1 MAERSYSRDF
11 NNDRSVSGVIIVDDV
26 HSYQGSQ
33 GQGQRREQEA
43 NNNNNNEPKQSSYQ
57 SFHSGKYEFEMD
69 EESPLISGTQKRDG
83 KFATWLKNS
92 PFSFLFKLKRHMKA
106 VKVGSVFAVLLL
118 AIIAFATATEPDVDY
133 LFALDSQSPS
143 LVPLAHSPNAFLELD
158 VGLGSIAMPYALY
171 INVTLE
177 QLPDSAS
184 DTWQYVISQTID
196 VAADA
201 SEHVN
206 ATPGGMLRASKGP
219 VLKSG
224 GGEAQIGSVEKII
237 WELPRG
243 GKGFRLNISTNSS
256 QPIPLPLQIYL
267 HNAVYRYKELLGA
280 LVLGGMYILIVFE
293 LVDRTV
299 AAIVGSFFAIATL
312 SLVNAR
318 PPLTVI
324 VTWIEYNTLA
334 LLFGMMIIVGI
345 FSTTGFFEW
354 IALKAYEFSKGS
366 VWRLV
371 VVLCTFT
378 AIASGLLDNV
388 TSMLLLTPVVLR
400 LCKVVG
406 LSPVPVLIS
415 VVTMSNI
422 GGCSTAVGDPP
433 MTIIVNTPEIM
444 AAGIDFV
451 EVFFFMAPG
460 TAVICVVIMFFYRWY
475 FRDTFGQVSRPS
487 PASILQLEKEID
499 IWKSTEK
506 RLNSNVPEERNV
518 KDMLEKFMFQLNQ
531 KLEDEKIVPSESVG
545 THGGEDNANM
555 EQLKKEYRIH
565 DKKLFI
571 YCSIVL
577 GVVVTLFFLE
587 AFIQQWVHLPL
598 SWIAVLGA
606 TSLMVLADIENI
618 EYLLHKVEWGT
629 LMFFAALFVMLEG
642 LERLGLVDWV
652 GNHIASVIE
661 RVPESSRLIAAII
674 IIVWVSAI
682 VSAIIDSI
690 PYTTAMIPIVIK
702 LGSDKALGLPLRPLI
717 YSLAFGTGLGGNGT
731 IIGSTANLVC
741 VGLAEQYG
749 YPISFVQFAKAGTP
763 IMLISTAIATV
774 YLLLIHVVFGFGT

>member
-1 MAERSYSRDF
+1 M
-11 NNDRSVSGVIIVDDV
+11 IIVDDAANFPK
-26 HSYQGSQ
+26 
-33 GQGQRREQEA
+33 GQQ
-43 NNNNNNEPKQSSYQ
+43 Y
-57 SFHSGKYEFEMD
+57 HSGKFEFQID
-69 EESPLISGTQKRDG
+69 KESPLVSGDGQKRG
-83 KFATWLKNS
+83 RFSTWLRNS
-92 PFSFLFKLKRHMKA
+92 PFRFLLRLKRHMKT
-106 VKVGSVFAVLLL
+106 VKVGCVFAVLLL
-118 AIIAFATATEPDVDY
+118 AIIAFASATEPEVDHI
-133 LFALDSQSPS
+133 FALDAQSPS
-143 LVPLAHSPNAFLELD
+143 IVPLKDHPNAFVELD
-158 VGLGSIAMPYALY
+158 VGLGSISTPYAVY
-171 INVTLE
+171 VNITLQ
-177 QLPDSAS
+177 QLPKG
-184 DTWQYVISQTID
+184 DTSWYDVISQSLD
-196 VAADA
+196 VDA
-201 SEHVN
+201 SESDHVYED
-206 ATPGGMLRASKGP
+206 GP
-219 VLKSG
+219 SIKSG
-224 GGEAQIGSVEKII
+224 GGESEAIGSTEKII
-237 WELPRG
+237 WELPAG
-243 GKGFRLNISTNSS
+243 AQHFRLNITTNSS
-256 QPIPLPLQIYL
+256 APIPLPVSIFL
-267 HNAVYRYKELLGA
+267 HNSVYRYKELLA
-280 LVLGGMYILIVFE
+280 AFVLGGMYILIVFE

-354 IALKAYEFSKGS
+354 IALKAYEVSNGS

-371 VVLCTFT
+371 VILCSFT

-406 LSPVPVLIS
+406 LSPIPVLIS

-433 MTIIVNTPEIM
+433 MTIIVNTPEII
-444 AAGIDFV
+444 AAKIDFA

-460 TAVICVVIMFFYRWY
+460 TAIICVVIMFFYRWY
-475 FRDTFGQVSRPS
+475 FRDTFGKVSRPS
-487 PASILQLEKEID
+487 PASVLQLEKEID

-506 RLNSNVPEERNV
+506 RLNHNIPEERNV
-518 KDMLEKFMFQLNQ
+518 KEMLDKFMFQLNQ
-531 KLEDEKIVPSESVG
+531 KLEDEKLGPTGSGALQPNGHPVG
-545 THGGEDNANM
+545 GVEDNANM

-565 DKKLFI
+565 DMKLFI

-587 AFIQQWVHLPL
+587 AFISDWVHLPL

-629 LMFFAALFVMLEG
+629 LMFFAALFVLLEG
-642 LERLGLVDWV
+642 LEQLGLVDWV
-652 GNHIASVIE
+652 GNHIANYIQQ
-661 RVPESSRLIAAII
+661 VPESSRLAASII

-690 PYTTAMIPIVIK
+690 PYTTAMIPIIIK
-702 LGSDKALGLPLRPLI
+702 LGTDKSLGLPLRPLV

-749 YPISFVQFAKAGTP
+749 YPISFMTFAKVGTP

-774 YLLLIHVVFGFGT
+774 YLLVIHVVFGFGV

>member
-1 MAERSYSRDF
+1 MTERSYSRNFDDSG
-11 NNDRSVSGVIIVDDV
+11 DRSVSGMILVDDLKTNQAQ
-26 HSYQGSQ
+26 HL
-33 GQGQRREQEA
+33 
-43 NNNNNNEPKQSSYQ
+43 
-57 SFHSGKYEFEMD
+57 SGKFEFQLD
-69 EESPLISGTQKRDG
+69 EDTPLVGGGNKKRNG
-83 KFATWLKNS
+83 CLARLRNS
-92 PFSFLFKLKRHMKA
+92 PFAFLLRLKKHMKA
-106 VKVGSVFAVLLL
+106 VKVGTVFAVLLM
-118 AIIAFATATEPDVDY
+118 AIVAFASSTEPQVDY
-133 LFALDSQSPS
+133 IFALDSQSET
-143 LVPLAHSPNAFLELD
+143 LVQLKEHPNAFVEIEA
-158 VGLGSIAMPYALY
+158 GLGEIKVHED
-171 INVTLE
+171 IVVNVTLQQQIKGSE
-177 QLPDSAS
+177 EW
-184 DTWQYVISQTID
+184 TYVIHEPID
-196 VAADA
+196 VPADESPHLYA
-201 SEHVN
+201 
-206 ATPGGMLRASKGP
+206 PRGP
-219 VLKSG
+219 SLKSG
-224 GGEAQIGSVEKII
+224 GEEGAEIGSMVKII
-237 WELPRG
+237 WELPETG
-243 GKGFRLNISTNSS
+243 QHFRLYISTNSTK
-256 QPIPLPLQIYL
+256 PIPLPLKIFL
-267 HNAVYRYKELLGA
+267 HNSIYRYRVVLAA
-280 LVLGGMYILIVFE
+280 LVLCGMYVLIVFE

-299 AAIVGSFFAIATL
+299 AAIIGSFFAIATL

-371 VVLCTFT
+371 VVLCAFT
-378 AIASGLLDNV
+378 AVASGLLDNV

-406 LSPVPVLIS
+406 LSPIPVIIS

-433 MTIIVNTPEIM
+433 MTIIVNTPEII
-444 AAGIDFV
+444 AAKIDFA
-451 EVFFFMAPG
+451 EVFFYMAPG
-460 TAVICVVIMFFYRWY
+460 TAIIAVAIMFFYRWY
-475 FRDTFGQVSRPS
+475 FRDTFGKVSKPA
-487 PASILQLEKEID
+487 PASVLQLEKEID

-506 RLNSNVPEERNV
+506 RLNSNIPEERNV
-518 KDMLEKFMFQLNQ
+518 KEMLEKFMFQLNQ
-531 KLEDEKIVPSESVG
+531 KLEDEKEVPAGSGALTEG
-545 THGGEDNANM
+545 RGGVEDNANL

-587 AFIQQWVHLPL
+587 AFIQKWVHLPL

-629 LMFFAALFVMLEG
+629 LMFFAALFVLLEG
-642 LERLGLVDWV
+642 LEQLGLVDWV
-652 GNHIASVIE
+652 GGHISNYIE
-661 RVPESSRLIAAII
+661 QVPEEHRLVAAIV

-690 PYTTAMIPIVIK
+690 PYTTAMIPIIIK
-702 LGSDKALGLPLRPLI
+702 LGSNKALKLPLRPLV

-774 YLLLIHVVFGFGT
+774 YLLVIHIAFNFGCAPYCKV